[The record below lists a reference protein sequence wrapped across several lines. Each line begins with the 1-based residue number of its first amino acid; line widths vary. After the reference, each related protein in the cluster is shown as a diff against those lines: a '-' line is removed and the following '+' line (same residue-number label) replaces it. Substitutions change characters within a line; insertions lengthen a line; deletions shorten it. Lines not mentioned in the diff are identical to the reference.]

1 MRRVIFASLLILI
14 AAAGNA
20 QHQNA
25 KSLMVAWEKSWNT
38 YDLDEVQR
46 LFVNDSSV
54 TYFSS
59 ERAGLIHGIDSLVKH
74 HKGFGFVSG
83 GKTSPNKLWLSGIR
97 YLPAAVTA
105 TWHFQR
111 PGNPEQRGPV
121 TFILHRD
128 AKGLRIAHAHFSN
141 DPKAR

>member
-1 MRRVIFASLLILI
+1 MGRTVIFSLLMLS
-14 AAAGNA
+14 ATAGCA

-25 KSLMVAWEKSWNT
+25 KSLILAWEKSWNT
-38 YDLDEVQR
+38 YDLNEVQQ

-59 ERAGLIHGIDSLVKH
+59 ERAGLIHGIDSLIRH
-74 HKGFGFVSG
+74 HKGFGFVAG
-83 GKTSPNKLWLSGIR
+83 GKTTPNKLWLTEIR

-105 TWHFQR
+105 TWHFLK
-111 PGNPEQRGPV
+111 PGSPEQRGPV

-128 AKGLRIAHAHFSN
+128 AKGLRIVHAHFSN
-141 DPKAR
+141 DPKPR

>member
-1 MRRVIFASLLILI
+1 MRSLITFLILLLSSV
-14 AAAGNA
+14 GYA

-25 KSLMVAWEKSWNT
+25 KSLIVAWEKSWNT
-38 YDLDEVQR
+38 YDLDEVQH

-59 ERAGLIHGIDSLVKH
+59 ERAGLIHGIDSLVRH
-74 HKGFGFVSG
+74 HKGFGFLSG
-83 GKTSPNKLWLSGIR
+83 GKTSPNKLWLTEIR

-105 TWHFQR
+105 IWHFQR
-111 PGNPEQRGPV
+111 PGSPEQRGPV
-121 TFILHRD
+121 TFSLHRD

-141 DPKAR
+141 DPKPR

>member
-1 MRRVIFASLLILI
+1 MLI
-14 AAAGNA
+14 AVYGFT

-25 KSLMVAWEKSWNT
+25 KSLIGAWEKSWNT
-38 YDLDEVQR
+38 YDLDEVGR
-46 LFVNDSSV
+46 LFVSDSTV

-59 ERAGLIHGIDSLVKH
+59 ERPGLIHGFDSLIH
-74 HKGFGFVSG
+74 HHRGFGFVPG
-83 GKTSPNKLWLSGIR
+83 GKTSPNRLWLTEVR

-105 TWHFQR
+105 TWHFKR
-111 PGNPEQRGPV
+111 PEGPEQRGPV
-121 TFILHRD
+121 TFILHRG

>member
-1 MRRVIFASLLILI
+1 M
-14 AAAGNA
+14 
-20 QHQNA
+20 
-25 KSLMVAWEKSWNT
+25 MTWERSWNT
-38 YDLDEVQR
+38 YDLDVIQK

-74 HKGFGFVSG
+74 HRSFGFVSG
-83 GKTSPNKLWLSGIR
+83 GKVPTNKLWLTELR

-111 PGNPEQRGPV
+111 PGSPEQRGPV
-121 TFILHRD
+121 TFILKED

-141 DPKAR
+141 DPKPK